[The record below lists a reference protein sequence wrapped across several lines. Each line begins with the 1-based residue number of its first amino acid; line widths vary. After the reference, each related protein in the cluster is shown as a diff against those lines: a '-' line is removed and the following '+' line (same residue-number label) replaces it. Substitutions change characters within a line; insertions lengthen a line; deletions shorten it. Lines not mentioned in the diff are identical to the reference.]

1 MKNLVLRNKKIY
13 ERVDYMKKTHH
24 NILRRYIA
32 LVIALFMV
40 IQTVHI
46 SGLVSRAADVT
57 ITIQSST
64 GVVTIDDPS
73 KTYYISGWPTTV
85 SDNTAI
91 VIDVGAGNTVN
102 IMWGNTDIIRPL
114 NGDGSTHGAV
124 IQVRSGNA
132 VFTPESDTT
141 SCRFYAPLQQSV
153 GSALSIAEGSTVT
166 FKGGSYLLYGAQQSD
181 GDAAIKGGKLILDD
195 GAVVKAGKKI
205 DGTKVEVKSGVLYC
219 NISTSGETLD
229 NSIELTQC
237 IVGTGGEIVANEIT
251 LPAGATFTNEGTVNA
266 TVISAAEIT
275 NSGEIDSITNT
286 STFTN
291 EGTISSLDNT
301 STGVAVNNGT
311 ISYVDNSG
319 TFTNNNVVYYTLT
332 NNGNATNTGEIRGT
346 VNNNGEFKS
355 MGTSPGTVYLTGGQ
369 YKMTYDC
376 AITELNQNAGSVKLD
391 KTQVNEMQMTGM
403 TADKVHISDCSFG
416 KLAGSDSDI
425 TVGGSSVYADT
436 LDVANIKAESAS
448 TTIKIFDRYTNNHSG
463 ISEDIASGKIIVVV
477 EPAAV
482 LANEVLVVC
491 EDVKYH
497 GINMSGNLS
506 SSFSENVTYDIGT
519 GVSVSSQISNHKVNE
534 DIMVTVTAD
543 DGYYLPDDYE
553 VSFNFDVEATDH
565 SPYESTDTVVM
576 TGNKKCNATYSV
588 SDGVGVY
595 SNERSALTIVVPDAT
610 PKEAQPKPAVLAGAL
625 KLVGTTSQMEYAASP
640 TASTWI
646 TCGDTE
652 TSVEPGLWY
661 VRYKETYSNKA
672 EEVLEL
678 EIIKKAYLVDIVGNG
693 TVAKTVDTGEASQY
707 CIENTPMVSVTYRAL
722 DGYYFPEDY
731 TVEVGKGITV
741 TRKDLHSI
749 TISGIPS
756 EDVTVKLPDASRKFM
771 ALIVPSDVYTI
782 SATKGKNNYYITG
795 VTVHAKDGYLVS
807 KEADGKYTESVTFNE
822 TSDGETVYFMDT
834 ATGFTSPGIKIDG
847 FLIDKKSPA
856 TSLQDGKTY
865 YGKNKEITIEDEH
878 LYSVTVNKENVE
890 IVGNKATI
898 ELSSDGGEEEY
909 EIIAKDYAGNETV
922 IKVKVAAE
930 WTKNK
935 VIPIGEKVKLT
946 TDKEYTLGEG
956 NWNVEGDSTTYKGG
970 NSFYIKEEGIYT
982 FTKNE

>member
-1 MKNLVLRNKKIY
+1 MKRTKRNIFRKYFAI
-13 ERVDYMKKTHH
+13 
-24 NILRRYIA
+24 
-32 LVIALFMV
+32 VIALLMV

-46 SGLVSRAADVT
+46 SGLVSRAADEEIT
-57 ITIQSST
+57 ITDST
-64 GVVTIDDPS
+64 TVVNITDS
-73 KTYYISGWPTTV
+73 TKTYSITGTSSGDLV
-85 SDNTAI
+85 NSAI

-102 IMWGNTDIIRPL
+102 VSMNSVIMQRKDTFSNSAI
-114 NGDGSTHGAV
+114 
-124 IQVRSGNA
+124 IQVRSGNVVFSYSGDNSFIA
-132 VFTPESDTT
+132 VQNSGI
-141 SCRFYAPLQQSV
+141 ANAV
-153 GSALSIAEGSTVT
+153 SIAEGSTVT
-166 FKGGSYLLYGAQQSD
+166 CTTDSSSGCMTFVGATDDIS
-181 GDAAIKGGKLILDD
+181 GKAAIKGGKLIVDSSANVLVR
-195 GAVVKAGKKI
+195 GGKNAKCF
-205 DGTKVEVKSGVLYC
+205 DGTDIEVVSGALHCEVGSEGAGGQFDVTSCIVKSG
-219 NISTSGETLD
+219 GK
-229 NSIELTQC
+229 
-237 IVGTGGEIVANEIT
+237 IVADEIT
-251 LPAGATFTNEGTVNA
+251 VPAGATFTNEGTVNA

-275 NSGEIDSITNT
+275 NSGEIDSVTNT

-291 EGTISSLDNT
+291 EGIVSSLDNT
-301 STGVAVNNGT
+301 STGVAVNNGI

-355 MGTSPGTVYLTGGQ
+355 MGSSPGTLYLTGGQ

-391 KTQVNEMQMTGM
+391 KTKVNDMQMTGM
-403 TADKVHISDCSFG
+403 TADKVHISDCSFE

-519 GVSVSSQISNHKVNE
+519 GVSVSSQISTHKVNE

-588 SDGVGVY
+588 SDDVDAY
-595 SNERSALTIVVPDAT
+595 SDERSALTIVVPGAT
-610 PKEAQPKPAVLAGAL
+610 PKASQPKPAVLAGTL

-652 TSVEPGLWY
+652 TAVEPGLWY
-661 VRYKETYSNKA
+661 VRYKETYSSKVG
-672 EEVLEL
+672 EVLEL
-678 EIIKKAYLVDIVGNG
+678 EVKKAYLVDIVGNG
-693 TVAKTVDTGEASQY
+693 TIAKTVDTGEASQY

-756 EDVTVKLPDASRKFM
+756 ADVTVKLPDASRKFM